1 MAEKSQGPVRPPV
14 LEGKARRAPARAARK
29 PAGQKATPSS
39 TTASKAD
46 EPTKAAQTSEPATKD
61 APKTASAN
69 TDTPKAAAPKPE
81 SSASSA
87 NASSSATNQAAKTKP
102 RRRSADLASGL
113 IGGLA
118 GAVLAAI
125 VFLLL
130 SVWNLLPQPI
140 PAPDTSA
147 IENRLDALNGR
158 LSLLEQ
164 KSSETESGLTSLDQS
179 LKDNQAADSA
189 DRTGADDALALLDTR
204 ITDLE
209 NAPAPAIPSDLADQL
224 ASLQTRTQN
233 LADRVDALAAGA
245 SSSDASD
252 IAARLAALASE
263 QEDLAGK
270 ITDLSDQIAV
280 TNGETANL
288 QTGLADQD
296 SKMSDLAG
304 QLAETNNQVSALS
317 GRVDGL
323 VQSAETETA
332 NQLAAQIPLALAALN
347 DRAATGA
354 PYADELAIVEQ
365 LLPDL
370 PIDPDVQAAAETGL
384 TPTTRLAEDFTR
396 AVPAML
402 AAAPVQSG
410 NSVGDQIAQSLQ
422 QIFAARNSAA
432 DDNSTAASLARIEDA
447 LNAGDVTTAAEVIG
461 LLPEEVSAAGG
472 DVIGAIN
479 SRATFEAFATKARA
493 AILSDAATDP
503 EAAVSQ

>member
-14 LEGKARRAPARAARK
+14 LEGKARRAPAKSARK
-29 PAGQKATPSS
+29 PAGQETNPTGAAT
-39 TTASKAD
+39 KAD
-46 EPTKAAQTSEPATKD
+46 EPVKAAQTSAPATKD
-61 APKTASAN
+61 APKSAPAN
-69 TDTPKAAAPKPE
+69 ADTPKAAAPKPE
-81 SSASSA
+81 SSATSA
-87 NASSSATNQAAKTKP
+87 NASSSTSSQAAEAKP

-118 GAVLAAI
+118 GAILAAI

-140 PAPDTSA
+140 PAPDTTA

-158 LSLLEQ
+158 LSLVEQ
-164 KSSETESGLTSLDQS
+164 KSTENGSGLVSLDQS

-204 ITDLE
+204 ITELE
-209 NAPAPAIPSDLADQL
+209 NAPAPSIPADLGEQL
-224 ASLQTRTQN
+224 TALQTRTQN

-252 IAARLAALASE
+252 IADRLAALATE
-263 QEDLAGK
+263 QQDLAGR
-270 ITDLSDQIAV
+270 IAGLSDQIAAA
-280 TNGETANL
+280 NGEAANL

-296 SKMSDLAG
+296 SKMGDLAN
-304 QLAETNNQVSALS
+304 QLAETNGQVSALS

-323 VQSAETETA
+323 VQSAETEAA
-332 NQLAAQIPLALAALN
+332 NQLAAQIPLALSALN
-347 DRAATGA
+347 DRAATGV

-384 TPTTRLAEDFTR
+384 APTTRLAEDFTR

-402 AAAPVQSG
+402 AAAPAQST

-447 LNAGDVTTAAEVIG
+447 LNAGDVTTAAEVIA
-461 LLPEEVSAAGG
+461 LLPEAVSQAGG
-472 DVIGAIN
+472 DVIDAIN
-479 SRATFEAFATKARA
+479 KRATFEAFATEARA
-493 AILSDAATDP
+493 AILSDATTNP
-503 EAAVSQ
+503 EAAASQ